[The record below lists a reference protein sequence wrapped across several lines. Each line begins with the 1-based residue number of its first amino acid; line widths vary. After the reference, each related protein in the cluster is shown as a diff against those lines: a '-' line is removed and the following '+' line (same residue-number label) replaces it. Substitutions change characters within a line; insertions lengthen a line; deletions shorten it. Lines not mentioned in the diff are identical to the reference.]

1 MGRESVSVFVGNLS
15 DNARNEDV
23 DRFFKGYGKLR
34 DVSLK
39 GGYGEFNNVH
49 KKVIEVRDKPR
60 SFIKF
65 NGGFYQNFDW
75 NLSFNFLY
83 AQIFYFSGFVEFVDE
98 YDAKDAVRDL
108 DGKEI
113 CGQKVRI
120 ELSNVS
126 FYFSKTYIAYKIQ
139 AILTIIVFPLLKFN
153 YLIIYSNFNDVIN
166 TKILLNLGFSNDN
179 YHNNHKNL
187 GWTGSTSRKPAIK
200 IQKQRPTP

>member
-65 NGGFYQNFDW
+65 NGGFY
-75 NLSFNFLY
+75 
-83 AQIFYFSGFVEFVDE
+83 
-98 YDAKDAVRDL
+98 
-108 DGKEI
+108 
-113 CGQKVRI
+113 
-120 ELSNVS
+120 
-126 FYFSKTYIAYKIQ
+126 
-139 AILTIIVFPLLKFN
+139 
-153 YLIIYSNFNDVIN
+153 
-166 TKILLNLGFSNDN
+166 
-179 YHNNHKNL
+179 
-187 GWTGSTSRKPAIK
+187 
-200 IQKQRPTP
+200 